1 MNNLASGDSVIQNFN
16 LGSFSQG
23 DLQLIGVVN
32 FGLDEDESNN
42 ELIKE
47 FEILPPPPPFN
58 AIVINEIMYAPP
70 TGEPEW
76 VEIYNNSNQT
86 YNLANW
92 KFADFA
98 GSAVITVDP
107 ITIDPGEFIVLA
119 KNATISDF
127 FDIDATIIVMNL
139 PVLNNDWDRAV
150 LMDNNSFIVDSLTY
164 LSSWG
169 GLGGRSLERIDYD
182 SPSHDPANWGTAVTP
197 DRATPGKI
205 NSISPKDF
213 DLALT
218 DITITPSPPIAN
230 EDLTANVKVKNIGKN
245 QANTYTIRLYNDTNF
260 DSTPQPEEL
269 INSFHH
275 TNLASGDSLTQE
287 FVLGDFPIGEIQLIG
302 LVIFAADEDES
313 NNEVIFEFTVS
324 PPPPP
329 FNAIVIN
336 EIMYAPPTGEP
347 EWVEIYNR
355 SNQSYDLANWKFSD
369 AGATAVITAESII
382 IAPNE
387 YIVIAKDSSVIN
399 HYTIDSKI
407 IVFNLPV
414 LNNTGDR
421 AVLMDNNSF
430 IVDSLTYLSSWGG
443 LGGRSLERIDIDE
456 PSHEPAN
463 WGTSVSPNRATPGR
477 INSLSPKDHDLAVT
491 DIKIIPSPPIEYDEL
506 TAQLTVKNLGRLNA
520 LSFSV
525 NLYNDI
531 NFDGIPQQGELIE
544 SFDHINFAS
553 GDSLIKL
560 ISLGSFPSTQ
570 LQLIGEV
577 IYNLDEDVSN
587 NRLIYEFTVYP
598 PPPAYND
605 IVINEIM
612 YAPLTGSG
620 EPEWVEIYNRSENTY
635 LLTNWKFADASGS
648 ATITNE
654 FITIGP
660 SEYIVL
666 SKDSSILNFYNIDA
680 KIIVMNLPVL
690 NNTGDDVILLN
701 EYSIVIDS
709 LRYSSSWG
717 GSTGRSLERID
728 VYGESTLQ
736 SNWAQSISSA
746 GATPGKENSVAPRE
760 FDLAVVHFNSVNSF
774 LLLDEPSVFDVR
786 VRNNGTSNISGGELN
801 IYFDRNYD
809 SLFTEDEL
817 IESFTGLTLEAGQE
831 VTEQFSYTFN
841 SIGPVGLL
849 AVVNHP
855 SDNYQ
860 PNDSVYLYKEVVKPH
875 VNRGEIVVNEFMYA
889 PMAPYP
895 EWIELYN
902 TSSTAYQLRDFQI
915 ADLNDTVVISTQN
928 ILLPANSYIVIA
940 RDSIITM
947 LYDIPSQVIIRSFP
961 VLNNSGDRIMLLDN
975 YDRVIDSLNYTSQ
988 WGGTNGRSL
997 ERINP
1002 FGSSTEP
1009 SNWITSTDPSN
1020 GTPGKINSVAPKDY
1034 DVAIKEFYSNP
1045 EQPVVGET
1053 VTLFVDL
1060 LNDGLNTASF
1070 DLKLFES
1077 NSSSEKVSFL
1087 EVINIENLTP
1097 GETRTVKFN
1106 YQIESFIED
1115 KFFIAEADYPDDQNI
1130 SNNSSLLFISS
1141 TVAPLSLIINEIM
1154 YAPEGDEPEWIELY
1168 NNSENSIN
1176 LKDWRVSDVIS
1187 TPSVTTITRE
1197 NVYVDP
1203 GKFVVL
1209 SKDSGIYNFYPNLKE
1224 GVILVNFAI
1233 LNNTE
1238 DGIVIYDRFGNTID
1252 SVFYN
1257 NQFSRKAGHSIER
1270 LDYNGPSIA
1279 PSNWNYSIAAQK
1291 GTPGFI
1297 NSRVP
1302 KNYDLVMEDIFLTP
1316 KFPEMGEQITISM
1329 YITNAGLFDVSDY
1342 SVIFEADFGVYE
1354 EFQGQFLQSGETDL
1368 ITVSSYYQMPE
1379 SFAATATINFPLDE
1393 NLTNNTLTKTFY
1405 SGYST
1410 SSVLINEVLYAP
1422 TSGGTEWVEL
1432 INASNIDINLKGWRI
1447 AEGSTYNSPRLITGE
1462 DIIVKPGEYII
1473 IADDTS
1479 GGKFISQT
1487 GVHIFQLDFGIL
1499 NTTEDIITIFDF
1511 RGALIDSLK
1520 YFSSWGATT
1529 GISLERLS
1537 LDSPT
1542 NDRLNWL
1549 PSITLGG
1556 STPGTTNSTIN
1567 LKQLDEDQKV
1577 VINEIMFNPETDN
1590 SEFIEFFNTSDEYIE
1605 IANWVVEDAAKN
1617 RTNLTRTSYVINP
1630 KSYFVVAADSSILFN
1645 YPELNGFNQLI
1656 IANRNLSLNNSDDLV
1671 LLTDAFG
1678 ETVDSVRYFNDW
1690 HNSRLVTTRNKSLE
1704 RINPFINGNDDNNW
1718 STSTDVIGATPG
1730 KENSIYIENK
1740 SSNKVI
1746 FVTPNPFS
1754 PDGDGFEDFTI
1765 INYKL
1770 PRDVSSIQI
1779 KVFDSKGRKVRTI
1792 NESNLFGKEGSII
1805 FDGYNDDRQPLKMG
1819 IYILLIEAVNSSSGT
1834 IDTFKEVVVV
1844 ARKL

>member
-1 MNNLASGDSVIQNFN
+1 
-16 LGSFSQG
+16 
-23 DLQLIGVVN
+23 
-32 FGLDEDESNN
+32 
-42 ELIKE
+42 
-47 FEILPPPPPFN
+47 
-58 AIVINEIMYAPP
+58 MYAPP

-76 VEIYNNSNQT
+76 VEIYNRSNQT

-107 ITIDPGEFIVLA
+107 ITIDPGEFIILA
-119 KNATISDF
+119 KNATISDI

-139 PVLNNDWDRAV
+139 PVLNNDWDKAV
-150 LMDNNSFIVDSLTY
+150 LMDNNSFVVDSLTY
-164 LSSWG
+164 RNSWG
-169 GLGGRSLERIDYD
+169 GTGGRSLERIDYD
-182 SPSHDPANWGTAVTP
+182 SLS
-197 DRATPGKI
+197 
-205 NSISPKDF
+205 
-213 DLALT
+213 
-218 DITITPSPPIAN
+218 
-230 EDLTANVKVKNIGKN
+230 
-245 QANTYTIRLYNDTNF
+245 YN
-260 DSTPQPEEL
+260 
-269 INSFHH
+269 
-275 TNLASGDSLTQE
+275 
-287 FVLGDFPIGEIQLIG
+287 
-302 LVIFAADEDES
+302 
-313 NNEVIFEFTVS
+313 
-324 PPPPP
+324 
-329 FNAIVIN
+329 
-336 EIMYAPPTGEP
+336 
-347 EWVEIYNR
+347 
-355 SNQSYDLANWKFSD
+355 
-369 AGATAVITAESII
+369 
-382 IAPNE
+382 PN
-387 YIVIAKDSSVIN
+387 
-399 HYTIDSKI
+399 
-407 IVFNLPV
+407 
-414 LNNTGDR
+414 
-421 AVLMDNNSF
+421 
-430 IVDSLTYLSSWGG
+430 
-443 LGGRSLERIDIDE
+443 
-456 PSHEPAN
+456 N
-463 WGTSVSPNRATPGR
+463 WGTSISPNRATPGT
-477 INSLSPKDHDLAVT
+477 INSLAPKDHDLAIT
-491 DIKIIPSPPIEYDEL
+491 EISITPYPHIENEEL
-506 TAQLTVKNLGRLNA
+506 TAHLFIENLGRLNA
-520 LSFSV
+520 LSFTI

-531 NFDGIPQQGELIE
+531 NFDGIPQQNELLESLDHLSLSSGNSFIE
-544 SFDHINFAS
+544 SIN
-553 GDSLIKL
+553 
-560 ISLGSFPSTQ
+560 LGSFPAMN
-570 LQLIGEV
+570 LQLIGEI
-577 IYNLDEDVSN
+577 IYNDDEDLSN
-587 NRLIYEFTVYP
+587 NKLIFDFVVFP
-598 PPPAYND
+598 PPPDYND

-612 YAPLTGSG
+612 YAPLSGSG

-635 LLTNWKFADASGS
+635 LLTNWKFADASGF

-654 FITIGP
+654 FITIDP
-660 SEYIVL
+660 LEYIVL
-666 SKDSSILNFYNIDA
+666 AKDSSILNFYNIDA

-709 LRYSSSWG
+709 LRYISTWG
-717 GSTGRSLERID
+717 GANGRSLERID
-728 VYGESTLQ
+728 VYGESTSQ
-736 SNWAQSISSA
+736 NNWAQSISSA
-746 GATPGKENSVAPRE
+746 GATPGKENSVVPRQ
-760 FDLAVVHFNSVNSF
+760 FDLAVTHFNSVNSF
-774 LLLDEPSVFDVR
+774 LLLDEPSVFNVR
-786 VRNNGTSNISGGELN
+786 VLNNGISNISGGSLN
-801 IYFDRNYD
+801 IYFDINND
-809 SLFTEDEL
+809 SLFTEEEL
-817 IESFTGLTLEAGQE
+817 IESFTGLSIEAGRE
-831 VTEQFSYTFN
+831 ITEQFTYIFN
-841 SIGPVGLL
+841 SVGTVGLL
-849 AVVNHP
+849 AAVNHP

-875 VNRGEIVVNEFMYA
+875 VNRGEIVINEFMYA
-889 PMAPYP
+889 PTAPYP

-902 TSSTAYQLRDFQI
+902 TSSTAFQLRDFQI

-961 VLNNSGDRIMLLDN
+961 VLNNSGDRVMLLDN
-975 YDRVIDSLNYTSQ
+975 YDRVIDSLDYTSQ

-1002 FGSSTEP
+1002 FGSSTEL

-1020 GTPGKINSVAPKDY
+1020 GTPGKINSVAPKDF
-1034 DVAIKEFYSNP
+1034 DVAIKEFYSDP
-1045 EQPVVGET
+1045 EQPVAGET
-1053 VTLFVDL
+1053 VMLFVDL
-1060 LNDGLNTASF
+1060 INDGLNTASF

-1097 GETRTVKFN
+1097 GESRTVKFN
-1106 YQIESFIED
+1106 HQIESFIED
-1115 KFFIAEADYPDDQNI
+1115 KFFIAEVDYPDDQNI

-1168 NNSENSIN
+1168 NNSENAIN
-1176 LKDWRVSDVIS
+1176 LKNWLVSDVIS

-1238 DGIVIYDRFGNTID
+1238 DGVVIYDRFGNTID

-1270 LDYNGPSIA
+1270 LDYDELSTS
-1279 PSNWNYSIAAQK
+1279 PSNWNYSIAPER

-1302 KNYDLVMEDIFLTP
+1302 KNYDLVLEDIFLAP
-1316 KFPEMGEQITISM
+1316 EFPELGEQITISM
-1329 YITNAGLFDVSDY
+1329 YIKNAGLFDVSDY
-1342 SVIFEADFGVYE
+1342 TVIFEADFGVYE
-1354 EFQGQFLQSGETDL
+1354 EFQGQFLQSGDTDL
-1368 ITVSSYYQMPE
+1368 ITVSSYYQMQE
-1379 SFAATATINFPLDE
+1379 SFSATATIIFPLDE
-1393 NLTNNTLTKTFY
+1393 NSSNNTLTKTFY
-1405 SGYST
+1405 SGYS
-1410 SSVLINEVLYAP
+1410 SASVLINEVLYAP
-1422 TSGGTEWVEL
+1422 LSDGTEWVEL
-1432 INASNIDINLKGWRI
+1432 INESTIDINIKDWRI
-1447 AEGSTYNSPRLITGE
+1447 AEGSTYNSPRLITNE

-1479 GGKFISQT
+1479 GGRFSSQPD
-1487 GVHIFQLDFGIL
+1487 VHLFQLDFGIL

-1542 NDRLNWL
+1542 NDRWNWL

-1556 STPGTTNSTIN
+1556 STPGTVNSTIN
-1567 LKQLDEDQKV
+1567 IKQLDEDQKV

-1645 YPELNGFNQLI
+1645 YPELSNFNQLI
-1656 IANRNLSLNNSDDLV
+1656 IANRNLSLNNSDDRV

-1678 ETVDSVRYFNDW
+1678 ETIDSVHYYNDW

-1718 STSTDVIGATPG
+1718 STSTDAKGATPG

-1740 SSNKVI
+1740 SSNKTI

-1754 PDGDGFEDFTI
+1754 PDGDGYEDFTI

-1770 PRDVSSIQI
+1770 PREISSMQI

-1792 NESNLFGKEGSII
+1792 NEANLFGKEGSII